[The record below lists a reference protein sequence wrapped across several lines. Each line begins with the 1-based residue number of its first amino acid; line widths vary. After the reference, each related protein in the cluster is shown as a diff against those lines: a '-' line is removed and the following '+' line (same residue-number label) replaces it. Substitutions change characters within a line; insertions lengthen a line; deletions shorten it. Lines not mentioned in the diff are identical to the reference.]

1 MEWTKKDL
9 DKETEALQPKS
20 EEEMI
25 VKGVKRG
32 RPSNSNTVKTNL
44 DLSVEVIMELDE
56 VAEFIGSTRQSII
69 KGFILNGL
77 KDFHL
82 ARDAKV
88 RSKKKGNE

>member
-1 MEWTKKDL
+1 MEWTKKNL
-9 DKETEALQPKS
+9 DNETEEFQPKS

-32 RPSNSNTVKTNL
+32 RPSNSNSVKTNL
-44 DLSVEVIMELDE
+44 DLSVAVIIELDE
-56 VAEFIGSTRQSII
+56 VADFIGSTRQSII

-82 ARDAKV
+82 ARDAKI